1 MVYEYGIGGFSFV
14 KKLNLVVN
22 GCEFEK
28 YPKDEYGSI
37 SKSLLIS
44 DLYAIINFLSDML
57 RYFFP

>member
-1 MVYEYGIGGFSFV
+1 MNTELVNSILKKINLAANCFV
-14 KKLNLVVN
+14 
-22 GCEFEK
+22 EFEK
-28 YPKDEYGSI
+28 YNKDEYGSI